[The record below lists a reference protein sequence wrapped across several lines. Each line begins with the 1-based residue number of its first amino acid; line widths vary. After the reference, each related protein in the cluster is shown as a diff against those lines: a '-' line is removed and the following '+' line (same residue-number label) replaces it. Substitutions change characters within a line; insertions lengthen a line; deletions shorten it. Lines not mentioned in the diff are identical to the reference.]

1 MRDDIVMDTQPLR
14 RWEAPSFGR
23 SLGAIVVLL
32 VLVLIVFLIMAV
44 TKWRSKSEKTPV
56 ADNSPL
62 NFDSPYRNVRPDV
75 RYVGDEVCS
84 RCHAALAAAYRKHPM
99 SRSLARVSVAEPL
112 EGYDLAS
119 HNPFEAQGFHY
130 QVERRGRQVFHRET
144 RQGAAGKV
152 LTETK
157 AEVQFALGSGTR
169 GRSYLVNHDGYLFQS
184 PISWF
189 TQGNRW
195 DLAPGYE
202 ASHSHFSRPI
212 TAKCL
217 YCHANQANA
226 VPDTINRF
234 RLPIFQ
240 GYAIGCERCHGPG
253 EVHVR
258 ERESHAEVKG
268 FDDTIVNP
276 SRLEPVVR
284 EGVCQ
289 QCHLQGQYRI
299 EKRNRPLADYRPG
312 LPLHAFVAVYVRPA
326 QLLNQKKA
334 VGHVEQMYASRCF
347 QASRHELG
355 CISCHDPHDYPGRTE
370 KVDYYRQR
378 CQACHQD
385 NGCKLS
391 IDVRRLKS
399 KEDSCI
405 ECHMPRFATSDIAH
419 TAATNHRIPRFPD
432 KQAQASPTTK
442 PMSEKYPLVYFPAD
456 LNGSDEEMDR
466 DLGIALALAGSSD
479 SDVRLASQALKLL
492 EPGLQH
498 WPDDLLAWEAKGR
511 ALSVRGQPGE
521 ALEAFKRALDLHPQR
536 EISLIRAAALTNQL
550 QKTEAAMDYWKK
562 AITVDPWNWKS
573 FNELAILL
581 AKNQEWKA
589 AAEQCQKALAL
600 YPTDLE
606 TRKLLAECYLRLGD
620 ETRARAEFDVLRGL
634 DREPDDSLRGRF
646 GDQKN

>member
-1 MRDDIVMDTQPLR
+1 MRDDIVMDAQPLR
-14 RWEAPSFGR
+14 RYEAPSFGR
-23 SLGAIVVLL
+23 PLGAIVVLL
-32 VLVLIVFLIMAV
+32 ALVLIVFLVMAI

-99 SRSLARVSVAEPL
+99 SRSLAPVSVAEPL

-130 QVERRGRQVFHRET
+130 QVERRGQQVFHKET
-144 RQGAAGKV
+144 LLNAADKV
-152 LTETK
+152 LIETK
-157 AEVQFALGSGTR
+157 AEVQFALGSGIR
-169 GRSYLVNHDGYLFQS
+169 GRSYLVSHDGYLFQS

-189 TQGNRW
+189 TQGSRW

-202 ASHSHFSRPI
+202 AKNNHFNRPI
-212 TAKCL
+212 TANCL
-217 YCHANQANA
+217 NCHANRAEL
-226 VPDTINRF
+226 VPDTINHF

-276 SRLEPVVR
+276 SRLDPVLR

-312 LPLHAFVAVYVRPA
+312 LPLQAFVAVYVRPA
-326 QLLNQKKA
+326 QRLNQKKA

-355 CISCHDPHDYPGRTE
+355 CISCHDPHDYPGPTE

-419 TAATNHRIPRFPD
+419 TASTNHRIPRFPD
-432 KQAQASPTTK
+432 KQASASPTTK
-442 PMSEKYPLVYFPAD
+442 PMSDKYPLVYFPSD
-456 LNGSDEEMDR
+456 LNASDEERDR
-466 DLGIALALAGSSD
+466 DLGIALAKAARFSHETLPA
-479 SDVRLASQALKLL
+479 LQALKLL
-492 EPGLQH
+492 EPGLQR
-498 WPDDLLAWEAKGR
+498 WPDDVLAWEAKGH

-521 ALEAFKRALDLHPQR
+521 ALKAFKRALDLHPQR
-536 EISLIRAAALTNQL
+536 ENSLIRAAALATRL
-550 QKTEAAMDYWKK
+550 QEPAAAMDYCKR
-562 AITVDPWNWKS
+562 AITVDPWDGQA

-581 AKNQEWKA
+581 AKDQEWKA
-589 AAEQCQKALAL
+589 AAEHCQKALEL
-600 YPTDLE
+600 YPADLE
-606 TRKLLAECYLRLGD
+606 TRKLLLECYLRLGD
-620 ETRARAEFDVLRGL
+620 QTRARAEFDVLLGL
-634 DREPDDSLRGRF
+634 DPDSEPLRRRL
-646 GDQKN
+646 GDPQH